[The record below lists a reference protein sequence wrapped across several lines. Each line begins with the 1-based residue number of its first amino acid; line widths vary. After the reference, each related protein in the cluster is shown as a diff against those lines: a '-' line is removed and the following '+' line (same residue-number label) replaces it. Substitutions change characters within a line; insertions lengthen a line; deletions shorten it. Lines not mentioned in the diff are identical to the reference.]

1 MFLTQTSI
9 FVLGGIIL
17 TDLGMQKETYTVKEI
32 AGILEISTKSAYS
45 LVNEHFFSFVKV
57 GRVIRISKKSF
68 DNWLNSDADE

>member
-1 MFLTQTSI
+1 M
-9 FVLGGIIL
+9 
-17 TDLGMQKETYTVKEI
+17 TDLGIQKETYTVKEI

-45 LVNEHFFSFVKV
+45 LVNERFFSFVKV

>member
-45 LVNEHFFSFVKV
+45 LVNENFFSFVKV